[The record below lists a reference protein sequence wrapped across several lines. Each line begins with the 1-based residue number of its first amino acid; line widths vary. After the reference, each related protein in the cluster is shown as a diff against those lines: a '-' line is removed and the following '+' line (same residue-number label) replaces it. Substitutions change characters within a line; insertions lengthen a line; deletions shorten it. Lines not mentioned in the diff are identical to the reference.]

1 MPTRMFTNGKA
12 KMTTIMKTSI
22 CLPMAVILLTASLAS
37 PAAAAEKPVPFS
49 GSLQA
54 VEISVFQGPPPG
66 TLLVDGSGSGI
77 ATQLGK
83 FTLTWKFTVNVADG
97 TGSGPVIFIAANG
110 DAIFYAALGRSE
122 PTDTP
127 GVFHIVEIETITG
140 GTGRFAGAQGS
151 FIVDRLTDLNTGL
164 TSGSFHGT
172 ITSPGAA
179 R

>member
-1 MPTRMFTNGKA
+1 LK
-12 KMTTIMKTSI
+12 TTIY
-22 CLPMAVILLTASLAS
+22 LPVAAMLLITAFTGS
-37 PAAAAEKPVPFS
+37 AAAEKPVPFS

-54 VEISVFQGPPPG
+54 VEHSVFQGPPPG
-66 TLLVDGSGSGI
+66 TLLVDASGSGI
-77 ATQLGK
+77 ATHLGQ
-83 FTLTWKFTVNVADG
+83 FTLTWKFTVNLADG

-110 DAIFYAALGRSE
+110 DVIFYTALGRSE

-151 FIVDRLTDLNTGL
+151 FIVDRLTNLNTGL

-179 R
+179 H